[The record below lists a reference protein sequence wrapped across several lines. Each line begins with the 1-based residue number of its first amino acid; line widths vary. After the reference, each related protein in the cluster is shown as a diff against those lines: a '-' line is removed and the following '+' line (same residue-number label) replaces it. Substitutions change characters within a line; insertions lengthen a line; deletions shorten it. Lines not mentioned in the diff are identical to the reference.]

1 MPGSN
6 STLERLGIPR
16 LLGPCPPDADM
27 VIRFVCTGRRTW
39 RARSPGLVGSFVTH
53 NGTCGYCPRQ
63 ADGRHQWTDTHGIT
77 AAALFLKP

>member
-1 MPGSN
+1 VHRPAHVASAIPG
-6 STLERLGIPR
+6 
-16 LLGPCPPDADM
+16 
-27 VIRFVCTGRRTW
+27 V
-39 RARSPGLVGSFVTH
+39 VGSFVTH